1 MSDEMLVRY
10 CAPTLAGLKTASL
23 FTCPI
28 ESQAELTEQIRIANR
43 RLRPQGIR
51 LLPLRYSGGRALI
64 YLYRPKRLEQD
75 LKDNRAERILDDAHY
90 PAGDPERR
98 LTELAVRLRLSSE
111 FPHEIGLFLGYPPE
125 DVEGF
130 IRNRAQK
137 YKCIGCW
144 KVYGDEKKAKAQFQ
158 AFSDCTA
165 CYCRCYVRGM
175 SLEKLAV
182 RDRG

>member
-1 MSDEMLVRY
+1 MHLSDCLLCIICTIVRY
-10 CAPTLAGLKTASL
+10 SMQRFLMLHA
-23 FTCPI
+23 
-28 ESQAELTEQIRIANR
+28 
-43 RLRPQGIR
+43 
-51 LLPLRYSGGRALI
+51 
-64 YLYRPKRLEQD
+64 EQD
-75 LKDNRAERILDDAHY
+75 EFFLCIMRDWVQ
-90 PAGDPERR
+90 
-98 LTELAVRLRLSSE
+98 AV
-111 FPHEIGLFLGYPPE
+111 PQIGLFLGYPPE

-130 IRNRAQK
+130 LRNRAQK